1 MNLRYE
7 VIFIV
12 KPAS

>member
-1 MNLRYE
+1 LDGE

-12 KPAS
+12 EVLQS